1 MSQPVKDQNE
11 ALNTSAGAIFVIAFI
26 ITIVIVAT
34 GSNNFHSSDAPAN
47 PLAVAR
53 IEPSLTPIPPT
64 ATIPPTFTPAPP
76 TATPVPTLTP
86 IPPTA
91 TIPPT
96 QPPSPTDVP
105 VTTDNSAQS
114 VTTSAYS
121 PELIGRGQELF
132 TTCSACHGAD
142 GHGIPNLGK
151 DLVGTDFIRSLTDDE
166 LAQFITT
173 GRPIWDAA
181 NTTGVDMPPKGGN
194 PTLTSDDM
202 LAIVAYIRSLDT
214 GG

>member
-1 MSQPVKDQNE
+1 MSQPVKDPNE
-11 ALNTSAGAIFVIAFI
+11 ALNTSAGAIFVIAFV
-26 ITIVIVAT
+26 ITMVIVAT

-53 IEPSLTPIPPT
+53 IEP
-64 ATIPPTFTPAPP
+64 TFTS
-76 TATPVPTLTP
+76 

-96 QPPSPTDVP
+96 QTPAPTITPAPPTATILPTQPPSPTDVP
-105 VTTDNSAQS
+105 ATTDNSAQQ

-121 PELIGRGQELF
+121 SEQVARGQELF
-132 TTCSACHGAD
+132 TTCGACHGAD
-142 GHGIPNLGK
+142 AHGIPNLGK
-151 DLVGTDFIRSLTDDE
+151 DLVGTDFVRSLTDDE
-166 LAQFITT
+166 LVQFITT

-194 PTLTSDDM
+194 PTLTNDDI